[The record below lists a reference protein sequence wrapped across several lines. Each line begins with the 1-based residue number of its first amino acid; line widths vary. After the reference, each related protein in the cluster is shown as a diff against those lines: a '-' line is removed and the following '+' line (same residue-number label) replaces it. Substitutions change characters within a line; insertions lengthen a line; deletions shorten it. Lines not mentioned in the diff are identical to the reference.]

1 MNKIARV
8 YDIFDEIYSATST
21 FLPNSAAHA
30 IASFLHPERKNT
42 SFLGPMQIFS
52 QSDVTRWIDH
62 FVKEKEN
69 IRMIGYT
76 VSRPSVLTSIALV
89 LKPGSN
95 AQTMNLRIRD
105 KKFRISV
112 PDTNK
117 LMIRELAL
125 PTYVEVQRKD
135 IVILESRYPIPLI
148 ELTGNVDF
156 IEMYMSRHL
165 TIDLHQCFIYSKHPG
180 LQFRG
185 YRL

>member
-1 MNKIARV
+1 MSKIARV
-8 YDIFDEIYSATST
+8 YDIFDELYKTISAT
-21 FLPNSAAHA
+21 LPNSAAHA

-52 QSDVTRWIDH
+52 QADVTRWMNH
-62 FVKEKEN
+62 FVQEKKD

-76 VSRPSVLTSIALV
+76 VSMPSVLTSIALV

-95 AQTMNLRIRD
+95 AQTMTIRIR
-105 KKFRISV
+105 KQKFRINV
-112 PDTNK
+112 PDTDK
-117 LMIRELAL
+117 LMIRELEL

-135 IVILESRYPIPLI
+135 VVILESRYPIPLI

-156 IEMYMSRHL
+156 IEMYMSGHL
-165 TIDLHQCFIYSKHPG
+165 ATDLHQCFIYSKHPG